1 MQATTARA
9 DGTALYYETRGAG
22 QPVLLLQGGVSDA
35 GATAQLAAELAQNYL
50 VISYDRR
57 GLSRSTAAS
66 SLPVT
71 MDTHADDAAAV
82 LAAASDSPAVLVG
95 ASIGALIGLHL
106 AARHPQRVALAVAHE
121 PPMASV
127 VRDPVREQAF
137 DEIEELARH
146 DVFAAIQ
153 RMGALT
159 DSGTTPE
166 PGAQPGELAGDLRTN
181 LTTFFRHDFAAV
193 RGSRL
198 DAARLRATVDRIVPT
213 GGQDSRGQWEHR
225 CAQELAMQLDLPLR
239 ELPGGHNGLTSH
251 PRSIARAVHQWA
263 QDMGEAR
270 G

>member
-1 MQATTARA
+1 VQATTSRA

-22 QPVLLLQGGVSDA
+22 QPVLILQGGVSDA
-35 GATAQLAAELAQNYL
+35 GATAQLAAELAQDHL

-66 SLPVT
+66 SVPVT
-71 MDTHADDAAAV
+71 MDTHADDASAV

-106 AARHPQRVALAVAHE
+106 AARHPKRVALAVAHE

-127 VRDPVREQAF
+127 LRDPVRERAF
-137 DEIEELARH
+137 DAIEQRAQH
-146 DVFAAIQ
+146 DVVAAIQ
-153 RMGALT
+153 QMGALT
-159 DSGTTPE
+159 DSGTTTPE
-166 PGAQPGELAGDLRTN
+166 PGAQPGELAGDLRAN

-193 RGSRL
+193 RGSQL
-198 DAARLRATVDRIVPT
+198 DAARLRETADPARIVPT

-225 CAQELAMQLDLPLR
+225 CAQVLAEQLQRPLH

-251 PRSIARAVHQWA
+251 PRSIARAVRGWVHQA
-263 QDMGEAR
+263 I
-270 G
+270 

>member
-1 MQATTARA
+1 MQATTSRA

-22 QPVLLLQGGVSDA
+22 QPVLILQGGVSDA
-35 GATAQLAAELAQNYL
+35 GATAQLAAELAQDHL

-66 SLPVT
+66 SVPVT

-82 LAAASDSPAVLVG
+82 LAAASASPAVLVG

-127 VRDPVREQAF
+127 LRDPVREQAF
-137 DEIEELARH
+137 DEIEALARQ

-166 PGAQPGELAGDLRTN
+166 PDAQPGELAGDLRTN

-198 DAARLRATVDRIVPT
+198 DAARLRETADPARIVPT

-225 CAQELAMQLDLPLR
+225 CAQVLAEQLQRPLH

-263 QDMGEAR
+263 QEPA
-270 G
+270 

>member
-1 MQATTARA
+1 MQATTSRA

-22 QPVLLLQGGVSDA
+22 QPVLILQGGVSDA
-35 GATAQLAAELAQNYL
+35 GATEQLAAELAQHHL

-57 GLSRSTAAS
+57 GLSRSTAGS
-66 SLPVT
+66 SAPVT

-82 LAAASDSPAVLVG
+82 LAAASASPAVLVG

-127 VRDPVREQAF
+127 VRDPVRERAF
-137 DEIEELARH
+137 DEIEALARQ
-146 DVFAAIQ
+146 DVVAAIK

-159 DSGTTPE
+159 DSGTSAPE
-166 PGAQPGELAGDLRTN
+166 PGARPGEPAGDPRAN

-193 RGSRL
+193 RGCQL
-198 DAARLRATVDRIVPT
+198 DAARLRETADPVRIVPT

-225 CAQELAMQLDLPLR
+225 CAQALAEQLDRPLH

-263 QDMGEAR
+263 QEAA
-270 G
+270 